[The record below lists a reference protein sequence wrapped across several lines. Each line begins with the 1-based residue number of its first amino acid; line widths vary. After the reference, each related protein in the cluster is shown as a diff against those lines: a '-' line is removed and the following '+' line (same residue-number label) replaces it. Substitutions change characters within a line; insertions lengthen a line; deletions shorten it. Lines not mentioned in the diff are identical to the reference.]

1 MLQESISSVP
11 EIQQNDLSDN
21 RTAKVCQSNYICLRP
36 PETQYVATP
45 KIKTIE
51 KISKALGDSNRL
63 KILQYIAKKG
73 GCGQCSEIQEIIDL
87 AQPSISHHIKILLEA
102 GLIEQEKNGRNH
114 QYSLNQIVL
123 SDYMG
128 FVSQLKG

>member
-1 MLQESISSVP
+1 
-11 EIQQNDLSDN
+11 
-21 RTAKVCQSNYICLRP
+21 
-36 PETQYVATP
+36 VATP

-51 KISKALGDSNRL
+51 KISKALGDANRL

-102 GLIEQEKNGRNH
+102 GLIVQEKNGRNH
-114 QYSLNQIVL
+114 QYSLNQNVL
-123 SDYMG
+123 SEYMG
-128 FVSQLKG
+128 FVSQLKS